1 MSNIGSLFYNLDLNN
16 RKDTEE
22 SKTITF
28 RTNAYEDVLDNQSNY
43 QVSVNRFK
51 IPVQD
56 VDLFRIYPRRYFI
69 SCGWTGASVGNVSG
83 DNEMTALDLFDNVS
97 ANRNFVDNLY
107 QNNDGT
113 LEQKGMYFPIN
124 SQQEFTSYLN
134 RCLYRTYYK
143 SIATATFDSGAFNW
157 WLSPNAPDSAGAA
170 GKGGYTDFTLDPATG
185 TTAIA
190 STKTTFKD
198 GNGSIFGR
206 IVKPST
212 NVPVLKFSPVLA
224 RDDGNATIA
233 YTGTATSSGRANS
246 LYYTNYGSAVIANW
260 DLYIREIVLVNSPDT
275 GANISLNSVN
285 PMIDQIKMFLRV
297 ERGSTQKLIN
307 VFPKLKGFRVAEFK
321 NRFPNGIRIAGDG
334 IIPLSRIGEY
344 MNTNTKDLGFNS
356 GDDGYTGFV
365 PTFYLDNN
373 EDLETFLGHTLSNDN
388 SKTEAFTFTLEIRI
402 DSFNNSASQV
412 NFQLTDETAGA
423 GEKTKVMLSIETDF
437 TDKTMNGW
445 TTATQGNVLPVG
457 GGGVQNQDFT
467 EPSGFD
473 RFYYDIASQK
483 ISLLQTSFW
492 VNRGFR
498 VWMNNGLR
506 SIMGFK
512 TTLMTKPDIK
522 ASFVPPLQE
531 SNPVVNQE
539 DFNDSEFKN
548 IFRGGFISESQNVSI
563 AQPLSEIESGAE
575 DKSLDNAYSIVE
587 SESSNYKRRFLYGL
601 QVLSNT
607 ISNTGE
613 YVGNGNVKRKI
624 ITDFV
629 IDPSTNGQDYMVFE
643 PQYPRYYP
651 LNSTLPLR
659 EIDVS
664 VFYVDM
670 NLNSR
675 ILTLPAGYSA
685 GVKLEFRP
693 NNMIYSYYQ
702 N

>member
-1 MSNIGSLFYNLDLNN
+1 MANSGSLYYNLELNN
-16 RKDTEE
+16 KTDTEE

-28 RTNAYEDVLDNQSNY
+28 RTNAYEDVLDTQNEY

-69 SCGWTGASVGNVSG
+69 SCGWTGVSGGNVSG
-83 DNEMTALDLFDNVS
+83 DDEMTALDLYSNRS
-97 ANRNFVDNLY
+97 ANVDFIDPLY
-107 QNNDGT
+107 QNDNGS
-113 LEQKGMYFPIN
+113 LEQKGLYFPIH

-134 RCLYRTYYK
+134 RCLYRTYYQ
-143 SIATATFDSGAFNW
+143 SIATDTFDSGNFNW
-157 WLSPNAPDSAGAA
+157 WVSPNGPDTAGDAT
-170 GKGGYTDFTLDPATG
+170 KGGYTEFTLNPSSG
-185 TTAIA
+185 TINISDT
-190 STKTTFKD
+190 STTYKD
-198 GNGSIFGR
+198 ANGSVFGR

-212 NVPVLKFSPVLA
+212 NVPVLKFSPVA
-224 RDDGNATIA
+224 PRTDADATRPS
-233 YTGTATSSGRANS
+233 TGDAVGTGKANS

-260 DLYIREIVLVNSPDT
+260 NLFIREIILIDSPDT
-275 GANISLNSVN
+275 DADAGNGAVN

-307 VFPKLKGFRVAEFK
+307 VFPKLKGFRVSDFK
-321 NRFPNGIRIAGDG
+321 NRFPNGIYIAGDG

-344 MNTNTKDLGFNS
+344 MNKDTNNLGFSNAEA
-356 GDDGYTGFV
+356 GFDGFI
-365 PTFYLDNN
+365 PSFYLDNN
-373 EDLETFLGHTLSNDN
+373 EDLDTFLGHTLHNDN
-388 SKTEAFTFTLEIRI
+388 SKTDVFTFTLELRI
-402 DSFNNSASQV
+402 DNFNNSSSQV
-412 NFQLTDETAGA
+412 NFQLTDESAGA
-423 GEKTKVMLSIETDF
+423 GLKEKIMLTIETDF
-437 TDKTMNGW
+437 TEKTMNGW
-445 TTATQGNVLPVG
+445 NTSNQGNGLPVG
-457 GGGVQNQDFT
+457 GAGVVSQDFT
-467 EPSGFD
+467 EPTGFD
-473 RFYYDIASQK
+473 RFYYDVSTQK

-498 VWMNNGLR
+498 VWLNNGLR

-512 TTLMTKPDIK
+512 TTPMTKFDISK
-522 ASFVPPLQE
+522 SFLPPVQQSNTTFNLE
-531 SNPVVNQE
+531 SFDDN
-539 DFNDSEFKN
+539 DFAN
-548 IFRGGFISESQNVSI
+548 IFRGGFIGESQNVSI
-563 AQPLSEIESGAE
+563 AQPLRDIESGAE
-575 DKSLDNAYSIVE
+575 DKSLDNVVSIIE
-587 SESSNYKRRFLYGL
+587 SESSNYKRRYLYGL

-624 ITDFV
+624 ITDFT
-629 IDPSTNGQDYMVFE
+629 IDPSTNGQDYMVYE

-651 LNSTLPLR
+651 LNSNLPLR

-693 NNMIYSYYQ
+693 NNMVFSYPT
-702 N
+702 